1 MRTGLARALIA
12 FFWFSIIITIII
24 IIVLVD
30 RKEENPEEKV
40 YAPLFFSS
48 TACFFV
54 CFFHSFILLCAA
66 IGPFPLFTYS
76 TAQKQKKPSRNVPR
90 MRPTGV
96 TRPPGG
102 SGGGGG
108 GGDSDCLSDS
118 PWLAFVTL
126 ALYNL
131 YIHISVPACWSREI
145 PISKVIN

>member
-54 CFFHSFILLCAA
+54 CFFHSFFFARLLVL
-66 IGPFPLFTYS
+66 FPLFTYS

-131 YIHISVPACWSREI
+131 YIYISVPACWSREI